1 MENQNQTSCL
11 PAEVEQIAQNV
22 SIEKRNEVQ
31 NVLNQVFS
39 GVSKMR
45 EQLDSV
51 VVENENDKT
60 GMKLAKTVRLSVRDI
75 RLDAERNFDA
85 KRSEVQQKM
94 IHFKTE
100 DSLWLK
106 AKQTM
111 QILTKEIEE
120 QARWKEETKERF
132 DAEQKELKA
141 QQRLVQVSKF
151 NQSIVRS
158 EFENMS
164 DETFDSFLAGLEKS
178 YNDAI
183 ESERKAKEAAE
194 AKAKAE
200 REEQERIKAEN
211 ERLRKE
217 AEAKEQLLLEER
229 RKAEEAKKEAEL
241 KAKKEREEVE
251 RKAAEEEKKRQ
262 SELQKE
268 REEKAKI
275 QAELKAR
282 EDAELKA
289 KKEAEAKIKAE
300 EEAAKK
306 AAKAPIK
313 KQLTAWVESFSLG
326 KPLSENEV
334 SKEIEEKF
342 TSFKSW
348 AKKQIENL

>member
-1 MENQNQTSCL
+1 MENQNQTSYL

-22 SIEKRNEVQ
+22 SVEKRNEVQ

-132 DAEQKELKA
+132 DAECRIDESTDLEARRMRRHEIRQPTP
-141 QQRLVQVSKF
+141 RGT
-151 NQSIVRS
+151 
-158 EFENMS
+158 S
-164 DETFDSFLAGLEKS
+164 DLQ
-178 YNDAI
+178 AI
-183 ESERKAKEAAE
+183 KD
-194 AKAKAE
+194 
-200 REEQERIKAEN
+200 
-211 ERLRKE
+211 LF
-217 AEAKEQLLLEER
+217 
-229 RKAEEAKKEAEL
+229 KKH
-241 KAKKEREEVE
+241 
-251 RKAAEEEKKRQ
+251 
-262 SELQKE
+262 
-268 REEKAKI
+268 
-275 QAELKAR
+275 
-282 EDAELKA
+282 
-289 KKEAEAKIKAE
+289 
-300 EEAAKK
+300 
-306 AAKAPIK
+306 
-313 KQLTAWVESFSLG
+313 
-326 KPLSENEV
+326 
-334 SKEIEEKF
+334 
-342 TSFKSW
+342 
-348 AKKQIENL
+348 

>member
-1 MENQNQTSCL
+1 MENQNQTSYL

-22 SIEKRNEVQ
+22 SVEKRNEVQ

-132 DAEQKELKA
+132 DAEQFELKM
-141 QQRLVQVSKF
+141 QQRLIRVQRLSPNTSLNDVRQF
-151 NQSIVRS
+151 NDDN
-158 EFENMS
+158 FEL
-164 DETFDSFLAGLEKS
+164 FVVGVEKN

-183 ESERKAKEAAE
+183 EAERKAKEAAE

-229 RKAEEAKKEAEL
+229 RKAEEAKKDAEL

-262 SELQKE
+262 LELQKE

-275 QAELKAR
+275 QYELKQR

-313 KQLTAWVESFSLG
+313 KQLTVWVESFSLG

-342 TSFKSW
+342 ASFKSW